1 MCVDSHLVAG
11 NKLTC
16 ILAAR
21 LIALGCLLPRL
32 ISEIGGCCKYRHCT
46 TRDPESSSLLAFV
59 PEYTRSSPTSDD
71 FYSFL
76 LKARALTLS
85 TSLSRLSSLS
95 LPPQCLVGFPLSLSL
110 SNEQEIDPSMAARRN
125 TVDRMLELST
135 VLETSN
141 EEQEEE
147 KGKQQPASFE
157 DILIGGLESLT
168 NIFDDVYLLKNFGI
182 IGETN
187 FVYRHLNKGG
197 LGSKLWLATLVLSLR
212 KSLGQLFRLAR
223 ARHMLQKERRST
235 PHKCSETF
243 AKIIADKFTQKIGQ
257 LDRQIKDVLLDVL
270 QNLAYLLVVA
280 VDVFK
285 LKLPH
290 RWRRLLEWVSSLV
303 TVSRFFFAG
312 FSTIAV

>member
-1 MCVDSHLVAG
+1 
-11 NKLTC
+11 
-16 ILAAR
+16 
-21 LIALGCLLPRL
+21 
-32 ISEIGGCCKYRHCT
+32 
-46 TRDPESSSLLAFV
+46 
-59 PEYTRSSPTSDD
+59 
-71 FYSFL
+71 
-76 LKARALTLS
+76 
-85 TSLSRLSSLS
+85 
-95 LPPQCLVGFPLSLSL
+95 
-110 SNEQEIDPSMAARRN
+110 MAARRN

-141 EEQEEE
+141 EDQEEE
-147 KGKQQPASFE
+147 KGKRQPASFE